1 MAFTVVQPGL
11 LSLLQDAG
19 RFGRHRI
26 GLTTGGPLDPIAFA
40 LCNRL
45 LQNDRSATT
54 IEISFGGLEL
64 QAGADTSICLTG
76 ADMPLTINGEE
87 QAGHSVLPVEAGD
100 RIAVGYAENGCRAY
114 LGVAGG
120 FDIPPSFGSSATVM
134 REGIGGLDGG
144 KLQIGDVLPCAP
156 GTARQRLFLP
166 PEQHPRYHDIATVR
180 VIPGYQQTHFS
191 RYEQRRFFSH
201 AYTVSGMSDRMGYR
215 MEGPAIACDIEGI
228 LSEGICLGAI
238 QIPADGQPIVLL
250 NDRQTIGGYPK
261 IGAALSLDLARMAQM
276 KPGGT
281 VYFTPITAHAAHNAL
296 HLAASFY
303 ARMPLMET
311 PA

>member
-26 GLTTGGPLDPIAFA
+26 GLSTGGPLDPIAFG

-45 LQNDRSATT
+45 LQNDNAATA

-64 QAGADTSICLTG
+64 QADLDTSICVTG
-76 ADMPLTINGEE
+76 ADMPLTIDGEE
-87 QAGHSVLPVEAGD
+87 KPCYTVLPVKAGD
-100 RIAVGYAENGCRAY
+100 RITLGFAERGCRAY

-120 FDIPPSFGSSATVM
+120 FDIPPSFGSTATVM

-144 KLQIGDVLPCAP
+144 KLKVGDVLPCAP
-156 GTARQRLFLP
+156 NTARRRLYLQ
-166 PEQHPRYHDIATVR
+166 PEKHPRYHDIATVR
-180 VIPGYQQTHFS
+180 VIPGYQQAHFS

-201 AYTVSGMSDRMGYR
+201 AYTVSDRSDRMGYR

-238 QIPADGQPIVLL
+238 QVPADGQPIVLL

-303 ARMPLMET
+303 NRLPLMET